1 MNLFNKICNRRFSI
15 KLYQTVVFVTNGSDK
30 ITPILI
36 LVFSFRKVM
45 ATANEDDDTTKM
57 FARTDEEKTDVD
69 VAVDNGDV
77 KKYKKRKKKKYR
89 KPERKKCIETC

>member
-1 MNLFNKICNRRFSI
+1 
-15 KLYQTVVFVTNGSDK
+15 
-30 ITPILI
+30 
-36 LVFSFRKVM
+36 M

-57 FARTDEEKTDVD
+57 FAHTDEEKTDVD

-89 KPERKKCIETC
+89 KPERKKCIESC